1 MSSRRPPDDP
11 QLGFFDRPEPPQVA
25 EATGEPR
32 TFKVIE
38 LVRAVARTV
47 EARFGLVYVEGEV
60 SNLSAPRSG
69 HLYFTLKDDEAQLPS
84 VMFQSQARLMK
95 FRLADGMKVRAR
107 GRLSI
112 YEGQGKFQMYVDA
125 LEPAGLGAA
134 QVAIELLK
142 RKLHAEGLFDPARKR
157 PLPRWPRRIGLCTSP
172 TGAAIRDV
180 LRIAARRGRV
190 RIAVSPCQ
198 VQGEGAA
205 RSVIAALNLVV
216 RQAGVDVVIIGRGG
230 GSAEDLAAFNDEELA
245 RAIVACPVP
254 VVSAV
259 GHEVDVTIADYAAD
273 ARAATPSMA
282 AELVVPLIEEAEARQ
297 REMHT
302 RLLRAGKRSL
312 GDARQRLDAAEQRA
326 AGAMR
331 QLIARRRRMLDEH
344 SRKLEAQHPRAR
356 VLRNRAGIQAFH
368 ERLRNAIRRALDGR
382 RRQFGGLAGKLDALS
397 PLGVLERGYSLVRT
411 PEGHVVTSAAEV
423 KPGDHVEVKLSRGQL
438 GCVVESSDPDER

>member
-1 MSSRRPPDDP
+1 MFDQPPP
-11 QLGFFDRPEPPQVA
+11 KA
-25 EATGEPR
+25 EGPH
-32 TFKVIE
+32 TFKVSE

-69 HLYFTLKDDEAQLPS
+69 HLYFTLKDDEGQLPS
-84 VMFQSQARLMK
+84 VMFQSQARLLK
-95 FRLADGMKVRAR
+95 FRLGDGMKVRAR

-134 QVAIELLK
+134 QVAFEQLK
-142 RKLHAEGLFDPARKR
+142 RKLHAEGLFDQARKR

-172 TGAAIRDV
+172 TGAAVKDV
-180 LRIAARRGRV
+180 LRIAGRRGRV
-190 RIAVSPCQ
+190 RISISPCQ
-198 VQGEGAA
+198 VQGDGSA
-205 RSVIAALNLVV
+205 RSVIAALKLVE
-216 RQAGVDVVIIGRGG
+216 RQPGIDVIIIGRGG

-282 AELVVPLIEEAEARQ
+282 AELVVPLIEEAEQRH

-312 GDARQRLDAAEQRA
+312 GDARQRLDGADQRIA
-326 AGAMR
+326 HAMHA
-331 QLIARRRRMLDEH
+331 LIARRRRALDEH
-344 SRKLEAQHPRAR
+344 RRKLEVQHPRAR
-356 VLRNRAGIQAFH
+356 LLRDRAGMQALQQ
-368 ERLRNAIRRALDGR
+368 RMRNAIRRALEHR
-382 RRQFGGLAGKLDALS
+382 RRQFGQLAGKLDALS
-397 PLGVLERGYSLVRT
+397 PLGVLERGYSLVRN
-411 PEGHVVTSAAEV
+411 ESGHVITRSDEV
-423 KPGDHVEVKLSRGQL
+423 KPGDPLTVKLSRGQL
-438 GCVVESSDPDER
+438 GVVVQSSDPEPDPDS